1 MCFGSL
7 FLPVFIIKCKFLGTP
22 KFAFLCMFLLVF
34 VSGLLWHSLV
44 PLRFVSCLCCHPT
57 YLKQV
62 LVPPAWSNAALARQN
77 PNHLPTHLTK
87 SSRNNFAPSKHP
99 VGWKGTCGALM
110 CFDVLCSL
118 LACVTCFRDSLAWS
132 WPGCVIGYGRGKFLR
147 HPLIE
152 RKQDETLGRQT
163 PQE

>member
-7 FLPVFIIKCKFLGTP
+7 FLPTRFHHQMEVPWHAQIRIFFPVHVF
-22 KFAFLCMFLLVF
+22 LVF
-34 VSGLLWHSLV
+34 VSGLRCYSLV

-110 CFDVLCSL
+110 CFARCSL
-118 LACVTCFRDSLAWS
+118 ALLASAIRSRNP
-132 WPGCVIGYGRGKFLR
+132 WPGCVIGYGRGKFLG

-152 RKQDETLGRQT
+152 RKQDEMLGRQT